1 MAQQILN
8 DGSTGDVVIRSGP
21 PASGG
26 GGGSGGGGSG
36 GNRVGASGAF
46 SGPSQSTK
54 DARRRVKQE
63 YLQAQEQQRV
73 QAAAAAAQA
82 QEHVR
87 VQARQQVLE
96 SWMQRHHNSRT
107 AIDQSFSARAAQ
119 LASSLQHE
127 ILAAKRAPNNDSTE
141 RWQLYLI
148 TKEKNEIDG
157 LIARKA
163 SELNA
168 KNATAHA
175 FDGHNALVRSASDY
189 LARLDQFGEALGAGY
204 QSWENAYNAA
214 NEANLLSAQIN
225 ALTEKSTALSRH
237 HAEQTIAWRE
247 REAVSERHRQAAEQR
262 DARIRFKQQAD
273 ADSRIERVRQAN
285 TLTVPVTAL
294 AHGGMILSQ
303 EAVHVAQEVAA
314 ALEKAVQA
322 AADTLIDVL
331 RIGARTGPVF
341 VAAMVYS
348 PTLGN
353 GELTPEQRRR
363 LFHAVSVPVQALG
376 LYDRQELQTIADA
389 GGQAE
394 VESRLKIVAIPE
406 GTAIIA
412 VSTGGDVDSRV
423 AVVNAVLDPLSG
435 LYTAEIPG
443 APPRHLLITPDA
455 TLQPAMTNPSRLA
468 VTPSEVLD
476 IPSGVDLRIQDCI
489 VCVPGLPPTYLSF
502 SLPPMGA
509 GVVTGTGQPATTD
522 WWNSAPQT
530 QGAAIPA
537 QIGDQ
542 FRGREFKS
550 FEAFDKA
557 VWQTLGEHRLLA
569 SAFEEVNKK
578 RIEQGFAPYAPKSM
592 WVGENREFELRYQE
606 RTEFWSDPFNLD
618 KISIKTPNNA
628 EGWLGIAPAVVP
640 WPIPPATSWK
650 PLVPPGS
657 EHLGSTTSPITP
669 TMPVVNPGNPA
680 IPVLPQNETFPA
692 VDEGEIGAR
701 IPGFPGGMELPSP
714 DALFRDR
721 RDDPGVAT
729 GVGQA
734 ISGVWLGEAAREK
747 GAPIPSQIANQL
759 IGREFANFHRFRE
772 AVWMAVAADSRLSQQ
787 FSDHNLRRMR
797 EGLAP
802 YPRLAD
808 QSGGRKTFELHHD
821 VEVAMGGDVYGI
833 ENISVMTPRRHI
845 QLHKERKNHDL

>member
-1 MAQQILN
+1 
-8 DGSTGDVVIRSGP
+8 
-21 PASGG
+21 
-26 GGGSGGGGSG
+26 
-36 GNRVGASGAF
+36 
-46 SGPSQSTK
+46 
-54 DARRRVKQE
+54 
-63 YLQAQEQQRV
+63 
-73 QAAAAAAQA
+73 
-82 QEHVR
+82 
-87 VQARQQVLE
+87 
-96 SWMQRHHNSRT
+96 
-107 AIDQSFSARAAQ
+107 
-119 LASSLQHE
+119 
-127 ILAAKRAPNNDSTE
+127 
-141 RWQLYLI
+141 
-148 TKEKNEIDG
+148 
-157 LIARKA
+157 
-163 SELNA
+163 
-168 KNATAHA
+168 
-175 FDGHNALVRSASDY
+175 
-189 LARLDQFGEALGAGY
+189 
-204 QSWENAYNAA
+204 
-214 NEANLLSAQIN
+214 
-225 ALTEKSTALSRH
+225 
-237 HAEQTIAWRE
+237 
-247 REAVSERHRQAAEQR
+247 
-262 DARIRFKQQAD
+262 
-273 ADSRIERVRQAN
+273 
-285 TLTVPVTAL
+285 
-294 AHGGMILSQ
+294 
-303 EAVHVAQEVAA
+303 
-314 ALEKAVQA
+314 
-322 AADTLIDVL
+322 
-331 RIGARTGPVF
+331 
-341 VAAMVYS
+341 MVYS
-348 PTLGN
+348 PILGN

-412 VSTGGDVDSRV
+412 VSTGGDVDSRIPV
-423 AVVNAVLDPLSG
+423 INAVLDPLSG

-443 APPRHLLITPDA
+443 APPRHLQISPDA

-569 SAFEEVNKK
+569 AAFDEVNKK

-606 RTEFWSDPFNLD
+606 RSEFWSDPFNLD

-669 TMPVVNPGNPA
+669 TVPVVNPGNPA
-680 IPVLPQNETFPA
+680 IPVLPQNETVPA
-692 VDEGEIGAR
+692 VDEGEINAS
-701 IPGFPGGMELPSP
+701 IPGYPGDMDLPSP
-714 DALFRDR
+714 GLVFVGPPVELLEVGPYKELSSRSKKDGLDIDHIPSRKALETHLEVNFPELTRQEVNR
-721 RDDPGVAT
+721 MLNGAPSVAIPAKVHQKYSET
-729 GVGQA
+729 YGGRNSKEKQAEDSSDISNAIENNFQA
-734 ISGVWLGEAAREK
+734 IK
-747 GAPIPSQIANQL
+747 
-759 IGREFANFHRFRE
+759 
-772 AVWMAVAADSRLSQQ
+772 
-787 FSDHNLRRMR
+787 
-797 EGLAP
+797 EGLANEGV
-802 YPRLAD
+802 
-808 QSGGRKTFELHHD
+808 SE
-821 VEVAMGGDVYGI
+821 VEFQRAL
-833 ENISVMTPRRHI
+833 E
-845 QLHKERKNHDL
+845 QLHTLSKEQGWH